1 MCDTSEWN
9 ILHSTTGRHRTG
21 QRDSQMDSSVR
32 VSARPKEYDAHE
44 AGAGVLDVVVAVKG
58 CLTHL
63 FIKLNLSVSSRN
75 LKQMMPDHL
84 PQQQ

>member
-21 QRDSQMDSSVR
+21 QCDSQMDSSVR
-32 VSARPKEYDAHE
+32 VSARPREDGAHE
-44 AGAGVLDVVVAVKG
+44 AGTGVLVVEVAVKG

-63 FIKLNLSVSSRN
+63 FIKLNLSVSSRS
-75 LKQMMPDHL
+75 LKQMMPDPL

>member
-9 ILHSTTGRHRTG
+9 ILHSTTGRHSTG
-21 QRDSQMDSSVR
+21 QCDSQMDSSVR
-32 VSARPKEYDAHE
+32 VSAHPNEDGTHE
-44 AGAGVLDVVVAVKG
+44 AGAGVLVVAVAVKG

-84 PQQQ
+84 PQRQ

>member
-21 QRDSQMDSSVR
+21 QCDSQMDSSVR
-32 VSARPKEYDAHE
+32 VRAYPKEDGAHV
-44 AGAGVLDVVVAVKG
+44 AGVLVVVVAVKA

-75 LKQMMPDHL
+75 LKQMMSDHL
-84 PQQQ
+84 PQRQ

>member
-1 MCDTSEWN
+1 MWDTAEWN

-21 QRDSQMDSSVR
+21 QCNSQMDSSVR
-32 VSARPKEYDAHE
+32 VSACPKEDSAHE
-44 AGAGVLDVVVAVKG
+44 AGAGVLVVVVAVKG